1 MVGKH
6 LDPRQKRSITYL
18 AVVDVSKVVE
28 SPTDADLVR
37 VFLADLQML
46 TTADNCLL
54 KFAHHLQG
62 VAEVAGRFGFP
73 QPVAHCSCQ
82 GEVVLVELLG

>member
-1 MVGKH
+1 MGLPAYLQVSPAADDGL
-6 LDPRQKRSITYL
+6 LDFP
-18 AVVDVSKVVE
+18 
-28 SPTDADLVR
+28 
-37 VFLADLQML
+37 
-46 TTADNCLL
+46 
-54 KFAHHLQG
+54 HHLQG